1 MALLPATLTDEHAH
15 PMQVRAHVQNRDGIL
30 GRLAQTPRQDQMP
43 HPQRHIL
50 QAQPWVRQ
58 FMASQDLAFGL
69 DWRGHSH
76 ASEPVYCN
84 FGLKGG
90 ATLFRAERPSLGLFQ
105 EELTAV
111 MEMADL
117 RAERSEEILTQIDH
131 QWALWGSILPLRPD
145 SKPRTFEALQAVVW
159 LALCVE
165 MRFKQVLA
173 VWRPQDLSSLVQPI
187 ITTPGHGSFPMGH
200 ATQAFAVAETLKRL
214 LRLETGDALSIQLD
228 RQAFRIAVN
237 RIVAGVHFPVDAV
250 AGMLL
255 GKAVAEWAQALASP
269 IPTPV
274 QVRHFT
280 EQAYRSGGNWLSLGP
295 AHPGLSAFEVGR
307 ALVSVPTVQMPVWGL
322 VWRQAAAEWE

>member
-1 MALLPATLTDEHAH
+1 
-15 PMQVRAHVQNRDGIL
+15 
-30 GRLAQTPRQDQMP
+30 MP

-58 FMASQDLAFGL
+58 FMASQDLAYGFEWG
-69 DWRGHSH
+69 GHSH
-76 ASEPVYCN
+76 ALEPAFCT

-90 ATLFRAERPSLGLFQ
+90 STLFRIDRPSIDLFK
-105 EELTAV
+105 EELSV
-111 MEMADL
+111 VLDMADL
-117 RAERSEEILTQIDH
+117 RAERSDEVLSQIDH

-145 SKPRTFEALQAVVW
+145 AKPRTFEVLQAIVW
-159 LALCVE
+159 FALCVE

-214 LRLETGDALSIQLD
+214 LRLDSRDSLAIQLD

-255 GKAVAEWAQALASP
+255 GKAVAEWAHALTSAQSSLLA
-269 IPTPV
+269 I
-274 QVRHFT
+274 RHFT
-280 EQAYRSGGNWLSLGP
+280 ENAYRSGGDWMSLGP
-295 AHPGLSAFEVGR
+295 AHPSLSVFEVGHAR
-307 ALVSVPTVQMPVWGL
+307 VSAPAGQMPVWGL
-322 VWRQAAAEWE
+322 IWRQASAEWE